1 MISRGD
7 CMAGNYKGN
16 EVNSKDFLEIL
27 FALKNNIMKDLNV
40 CEVAQIESISNE
52 IYKCKILSTDE
63 VITAIPLQN
72 LQIAQNDVVVILFS
86 NTDFRTNLKRIQN
99 DNTAITD
106 DTLNL
111 HNKSFGI
118 IIGILYHKEETK

>member
-1 MISRGD
+1 
-7 CMAGNYKGN
+7 MAGNYKGN

-40 CEVAQIESISNE
+40 CEVAQIESISSG

-63 VITAIPLQN
+63 VITAVPLQN
-72 LQIAQNDVVVILFS
+72 LQIVQNDVVVILFS

>member
-1 MISRGD
+1 
-7 CMAGNYKGN
+7 MAGNYKGN

-40 CEVAQIESISNE
+40 CEVAQIESISND
-52 IYKCKILSTDE
+52 IYRCKILSTDE

-72 LQIAQNDVVVILFS
+72 LTISQNDVVVILFS

-99 DNTAITD
+99 DNVAITN

>member
-1 MISRGD
+1 
-7 CMAGNYKGN
+7 MAGNYKGN

-40 CEVAQIESISNE
+40 CEVAQIESISNG

-63 VITAIPLQN
+63 VITAVPLQN

-99 DNTAITD
+99 DNVAITD

>member
-1 MISRGD
+1 
-7 CMAGNYKGN
+7 MAGNYKGN

-40 CEVAQIESISNE
+40 CEVAQIESISND

-63 VITAIPLQN
+63 VITVIPLQN
-72 LQIAQNDVVVILFS
+72 LEIAQNDVVVILFS

-99 DNTAITD
+99 DNVAITN

>member
-1 MISRGD
+1 
-7 CMAGNYKGN
+7 MAGNYKGN

-40 CEVAQIESISNE
+40 CEVAQIESISSE
-52 IYKCKILSTDE
+52 IYKCKILSTNE

-99 DNTAITD
+99 DNAGITD
-106 DTLNL
+106 NTLNL

-118 IIGILYHKEETK
+118 IMGILYHKEETK

>member
-1 MISRGD
+1 
-7 CMAGNYKGN
+7 MAGNYKGN

-40 CEVAQIESISNE
+40 CEVAQIESISND

-72 LQIAQNDVVVILFS
+72 LTISQNDVVVILFS

-118 IIGILYHKEETK
+118 IMGILYHKEETK

>member
-1 MISRGD
+1 
-7 CMAGNYKGN
+7 MAGNYKGN

-40 CEVAQIESISNE
+40 CEVAQIESISSG

-72 LQIAQNDVVVILFS
+72 LQIVQNDVVVILFS

-99 DNTAITD
+99 DDVAITN

>member
-1 MISRGD
+1 
-7 CMAGNYKGN
+7 MAGNYKGN

-72 LQIAQNDVVVILFS
+72 LQIGQNDVVVILFS

-99 DNTAITD
+99 DNAAITD

>member
-1 MISRGD
+1 
-7 CMAGNYKGN
+7 MAGNYKGN

-40 CEVAQIESISNE
+40 CEVAQIESISND

-72 LQIAQNDVVVILFS
+72 LEIAQNDVVVILFS

-99 DNTAITD
+99 DNVAITN

>member
-1 MISRGD
+1 
-7 CMAGNYKGN
+7 MAGNYKGN

-40 CEVAQIESISNE
+40 CEVAQIESISDK

-99 DNTAITD
+99 DNAGITD
-106 DTLNL
+106 NTLNL

>member
-1 MISRGD
+1 
-7 CMAGNYKGN
+7 MAGNYKGN

-40 CEVAQIESISNE
+40 CEVAQIESISNG

-72 LQIAQNDVVVILFS
+72 LEIAQNDVVVILFS

-99 DNTAITD
+99 DNAAITD

>member
-40 CEVAQIESISNE
+40 CEVAQIESISDE

-63 VITAIPLQN
+63 IITAIPLQN
-72 LQIAQNDVVVILFS
+72 LQIVQNDVVVILFS

-99 DNTAITD
+99 DNAAITD

-118 IIGILYHKEETK
+118 IMGILYHKEETK

>member
-1 MISRGD
+1 
-7 CMAGNYKGN
+7 MAGNYKGN

-63 VITAIPLQN
+63 VITAVPLQN
-72 LQIAQNDVVVILFS
+72 LQIVQNDVVVILFS

-99 DNTAITD
+99 DNAAITD

>member
-1 MISRGD
+1 
-7 CMAGNYKGN
+7 MAGNYKGN

-72 LQIAQNDVVVILFS
+72 LQIVQNDVVVILFS

>member
-1 MISRGD
+1 
-7 CMAGNYKGN
+7 MAGNYKGN

-40 CEVAQIESISNE
+40 CEVAQIESISNG

>member
-1 MISRGD
+1 
-7 CMAGNYKGN
+7 MAGNYKGN

-63 VITAIPLQN
+63 IITAVPLQN
-72 LQIAQNDVVVILFS
+72 LQIAQNDVDQLAFS
-86 NTDFRTNLKRIQN
+86 DLC
-99 DNTAITD
+99 
-106 DTLNL
+106 
-111 HNKSFGI
+111 KS
-118 IIGILYHKEETK
+118 L

>member
-1 MISRGD
+1 
-7 CMAGNYKGN
+7 MAGNYKGN

-40 CEVAQIESISNE
+40 CEVAQIESISND

-72 LQIAQNDVVVILFS
+72 LQIVQNDVVVILFS

-99 DNTAITD
+99 DNVAITD

>member
-1 MISRGD
+1 
-7 CMAGNYKGN
+7 MAGNYKGN

-63 VITAIPLQN
+63 IITAIPLQN
-72 LQIAQNDVVVILFS
+72 LEIAQNDVVVILFS
-86 NTDFRTNLKRIQN
+86 NTDFRTNLKRIQH
-99 DNTAITD
+99 DNIGITN

-118 IIGILYHKEETK
+118 IMGILYHKEETK

>member
-1 MISRGD
+1 MD
-7 CMAGNYKGN
+7 GNYKGN

-40 CEVAQIESISNE
+40 CEVAQIESISSG

-72 LQIAQNDVVVILFS
+72 LTIRTYINLSIIL
-86 NTDFRTNLKRIQN
+86 KY
-99 DNTAITD
+99 
-106 DTLNL
+106 
-111 HNKSFGI
+111 SFCDSKTI
-118 IIGILYHKEETK
+118 SEIKL

>member
-1 MISRGD
+1 
-7 CMAGNYKGN
+7 MAGNYKGN

-40 CEVAQIESISNE
+40 CEVAQIESISND

-99 DNTAITD
+99 DNAAITD

-118 IIGILYHKEETK
+118 IMGILYHKEETK

>member
-1 MISRGD
+1 
-7 CMAGNYKGN
+7 MAGNYKGN

-63 VITAIPLQN
+63 IITAIPLQN

-86 NTDFRTNLKRIQN
+86 NTDFRTNLKRIQQ
-99 DNTAITD
+99 DNIGITN

-118 IIGILYHKEETK
+118 IMGILYHKEETK

>member
-1 MISRGD
+1 
-7 CMAGNYKGN
+7 MAGNYKGN

-40 CEVAQIESISNE
+40 CEVAQIESISND

-72 LQIAQNDVVVILFS
+72 LKIAQNDVVVILFS

>member
-1 MISRGD
+1 
-7 CMAGNYKGN
+7 MAGNYKGN

-40 CEVAQIESISNE
+40 CEVAQIESISDE

-72 LQIAQNDVVVILFS
+72 LQIVQNDVVVILFS

-99 DNTAITD
+99 DNAAITD

-118 IIGILYHKEETK
+118 IMGILYHKEETK

>member
-1 MISRGD
+1 
-7 CMAGNYKGN
+7 MAGNYKGN

-40 CEVAQIESISNE
+40 CEVAQIESISSE

-99 DNTAITD
+99 DNAGITD
-106 DTLNL
+106 NTLNL

>member
-1 MISRGD
+1 
-7 CMAGNYKGN
+7 MAGNYKGN

-86 NTDFRTNLKRIQN
+86 NTDFRTNLKRIQHDN
-99 DNTAITD
+99 DGITD

-118 IIGILYHKEETK
+118 IMGILYHKEETK

>member
-1 MISRGD
+1 
-7 CMAGNYKGN
+7 MAGNYKGN

-86 NTDFRTNLKRIQN
+86 NTDFRTNLKRIQHDN
-99 DNTAITD
+99 DGITD

>member
-1 MISRGD
+1 
-7 CMAGNYKGN
+7 MAGNYKGN

-40 CEVAQIESISNE
+40 CEVAQIESISNG

-63 VITAIPLQN
+63 IITAVPLQN

-99 DNTAITD
+99 DNAATTD

>member
-1 MISRGD
+1 
-7 CMAGNYKGN
+7 MAGNYKGN

-40 CEVAQIESISNE
+40 CEVAQIESISSG

-72 LQIAQNDVVVILFS
+72 LQIVQNDVVVILFS

>member
-1 MISRGD
+1 
-7 CMAGNYKGN
+7 MAGNYKGN

-40 CEVAQIESISNE
+40 CEVAQIESISSG

-99 DNTAITD
+99 DNAGITD

-118 IIGILYHKEETK
+118 IMGILYHKEETK

>member
-1 MISRGD
+1 
-7 CMAGNYKGN
+7 MAGNYKGN

-40 CEVAQIESISNE
+40 CEVAQIESISSE
-52 IYKCKILSTDE
+52 ICKCKILSTDE
-63 VITAIPLQN
+63 IITAVPLQN

-99 DNTAITD
+99 DNAGITD

>member
-1 MISRGD
+1 
-7 CMAGNYKGN
+7 MAGNYKGN

-40 CEVAQIESISNE
+40 CEVAQIESISSG

-63 VITAIPLQN
+63 VITAVPLQN
-72 LQIAQNDVVVILFS
+72 LQIVQNDVVVILFS

-99 DNTAITD
+99 DNVAITD

>member
-1 MISRGD
+1 
-7 CMAGNYKGN
+7 MAGNYKGN

-40 CEVAQIESISNE
+40 CEVAQIESISNG

-63 VITAIPLQN
+63 IITAVPLQN

-86 NTDFRTNLKRIQN
+86 NTDFRTNLKRIQQ
-99 DNTAITD
+99 DNIGITN

-118 IIGILYHKEETK
+118 IMGILYHKEETK

>member
-1 MISRGD
+1 
-7 CMAGNYKGN
+7 MAGNYKGN

-72 LQIAQNDVVVILFS
+72 LQIVQNDVVVILFS

-99 DNTAITD
+99 DNTAIID

>member
-1 MISRGD
+1 
-7 CMAGNYKGN
+7 MAGNYKGN

-40 CEVAQIESISNE
+40 CEVAQIESISNG

-63 VITAIPLQN
+63 IITAVPLQN

-99 DNTAITD
+99 DNAGITD